1 MRIKVSG
8 AEVRYRVVCED
19 FTSQL
24 LELAQAEKMVAKVTE
39 AGYCRHI
46 HRIEVDSD

>member
-1 MRIKVSG
+1 MRIKVST

-19 FTSQL
+19 FTSGS
-24 LELAQAEKMVAKVTE
+24 LERVQAEAMVSKVTKG
-39 AGYCRHI
+39 GYCRHI